1 MSNKLGTEKKNETER
16 ICNRVRLSSFTWRL
30 QRAACVLMLQHTA
43 FKELIT
49 KAWIQPPSMTTLNRD
64 SLQTDGLEWWFHVV
78 MLKIAK
84 YDFSKDFGFQRSSCC
99 SSCGPQNPC
108 CSSIL
113 HKACMV
119 HSMPATRNGKLQHAR
134 TIHAKIILTLAR
146 TIHAKIVS

>member
-1 MSNKLGTEKKNETER
+1 
-16 ICNRVRLSSFTWRL
+16 
-30 QRAACVLMLQHTA
+30 MLQHTA

-146 TIHAKIVS
+146 TIHAKNSLLKWKSLNVKVYLEKSKCSTWFENRWWIS